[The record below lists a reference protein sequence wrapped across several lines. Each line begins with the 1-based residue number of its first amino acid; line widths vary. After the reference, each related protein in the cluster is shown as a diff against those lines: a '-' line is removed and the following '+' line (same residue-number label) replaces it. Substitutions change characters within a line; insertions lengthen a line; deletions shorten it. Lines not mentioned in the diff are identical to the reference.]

1 VKLRSF
7 GFCQGSAG
15 GYNFLKIIKVPII
28 LLVLA
33 CVFGIQG
40 IAQASPDR
48 IEISSHNAVSEFP
61 NGIRFLIEA
70 HSEDIIDEVALRM
83 RIGEQKSGVYKYFDI
98 ESGVD
103 VVSELF
109 WATNTASKYIP
120 PGTILEYSFEV
131 TDLAGNKKETEL
143 LELVLYD
150 SRFQWTEIEEAGV
163 NVAYHGPV
171 ESRAVGIL
179 NAIVET
185 MDFMEPVL
193 GQTERKPIRV
203 TMYNNVNEMLGGLP
217 PRSATIRRELITE
230 GQAFTKIGTLLVLG
244 GGRSSEGTASHE
256 VTHILVERAAGSVY
270 SNIPSWLNEGLA
282 EFGNP
287 FPSFSYEVA
296 VDFAV
301 HSGRF
306 LPLTSMPSMPGDP
319 EDIIIYYGLSKS
331 LIEYM
336 VIELGP
342 NKMVQLMSRLKAGE
356 VIDEAILSAYGI
368 SKIELENDWRRYI
381 GAPLYEPP
389 AETNS
394 LPTPAPRSSVKVFS
408 LTPQAGST
416 SVESLTRNSLGSVGN
431 AEQSENKSQEVET
444 KEDVDT
450 QASSA
455 ALSCGGF
462 TKSVPDGSGL
472 LLVGFVFF
480 VALKRPLLRASSKF
494 HNRNRE

>member
-1 VKLRSF
+1 LRF
-7 GFCQGSAG
+7 YQESACG
-15 GYNFLKIIKVPII
+15 DNFLRKIKVSII
-28 LLVLA
+28 LLALT
-33 CVFGIQG
+33 CFFSIQWP
-40 IAQASPDR
+40 ALASPDR
-48 IEISSHNAVSEFP
+48 IEVSSHNAVSEFP
-61 NGIRFLIEA
+61 DGIRFSIEA
-70 HSEDIIDEVALRM
+70 HSVDIIDEIALRM
-83 RIGEQKSGVYKYFDI
+83 RIGEQKSGVYEYFDI
-98 ESGVD
+98 EPGQK

-109 WATNTASKYIP
+109 WKTNTSSKYIP

-143 LELVLYD
+143 FELVLYD
-150 SRFQWTEIEEAGV
+150 SRFQWEEIEEAGV

-171 ESRAVGIL
+171 ESRAVEIL
-179 NAIVET
+179 NAILKT

-217 PRSATIRRELITE
+217 PKSSTHRRELVTE
-230 GQAFTKIGTLLVLG
+230 GVAFSKIGTLLVLG

-256 VTHILVERAAGSVY
+256 ITHILVERAAGSVY

-287 FPSFSYEVA
+287 FSSFSYEVA

-306 LPLTSMPSMPGDP
+306 LPLTSMPAMPGDP
-319 EDIIIYYGLSKS
+319 EDVIMYYGLSRS

-342 NKMVQLMSRLKAGE
+342 TKMVYLMSRLKAGE
-356 VIDEAILSAYGI
+356 VIDDAILSAYGI

-389 AETNS
+389 AEIDS
-394 LPTPAPRSSVKVFS
+394 LPTPVPRSSVKVFS

-416 SVESLTRNSLGSVGN
+416 SVESLTGNSSNGVGDSK
-431 AEQSENKSQEVET
+431 ESETNPQEVDAQLDAEGQVSP
-444 KEDVDT
+444 D
-450 QASSA
+450 SR
-455 ALSCGGF
+455 SCGGV
-462 TKSVPDGSGL
+462 TQSVPDGSAL
-472 LLVGFVFF
+472 LLAGFVFF
-480 VALKRPLLRASSKF
+480 VALKRPFLRASSKF
-494 HNRNRE
+494 RNTSRE